1 MIDLFALACVLA
13 RVSTRLEDHGE
24 TAAAPEKELLG
35 AFARQARR
43 RVEANLAGL
52 EVNED
57 AALKAIAGHV
67 LEAGKY
73 TWDNL

>member
-1 MIDLFALACVLA
+1 MRSNILVAVLALALSG
-13 RVSTRLEDHGE
+13 VST
-24 TAAAPEKELLG
+24 AAPEKELLG

-73 TWDNL
+73 TWDNR